1 MLFFWFGFFHSW
13 EELDNINNGVRWTP
27 KKKKEK
33 DIGKRQKKKKQNSLS
48 FVKLPSRRTI
58 KTKTT
63 RKNASSIMQTL
74 KRI

>member
-13 EELDNINNGVRWTP
+13 EELDNINNGVLCTP
-27 KKKKEK
+27 KKRREK
-33 DIGKRQKKKKQNSLS
+33 DIGKRQKKEKNPLP
-48 FVKLPSRRTI
+48 FVKLPSRITT

-63 RKNASSIMQTL
+63 RRNASSIMQTL